1 MEQLIPDNL
10 TFSEVG
16 HLPIIK
22 QFTKEIN
29 LVDTINTMVKSQM
42 QLQPGQAVLAMVLD
56 TLSGRTPLYRLKEF
70 FHEKDTELLLGTEI
84 DPELFCDHNLGRVLD
99 KIFDTGAQTIFS
111 QLSQNAVKRFGIDTR
126 DVHFDT
132 TSISVYGDYELTEE
146 PFKITYGHSKDHRAD
161 LKQFLIS
168 MLCVNRNIPIV
179 GAPKDGNASD
189 KTLNNELLSNISKHM
204 AIHGLKPGA
213 FVYIADSA
221 FVTKDN
227 LEKANC
233 GHTKF
238 LSRLPATYKE
248 CSRVVQQ
255 AVNCDAWIDLG
266 SLAETT
272 PPQKRP
278 AAVYRAHETTVRL
291 YDRDYRAIVVHSSAH
306 DKRRH
311 KRIDRLL
318 AKKRKDLDTLCK
330 KIRSTSYFCQAD
342 AQAAADKLHTAAGG
356 SYHKL
361 DCTIEKVAKFDRG
374 RPAKGKPRTPAG
386 YEYQLHLQIT
396 PDPEL
401 VEPLRLEAGCF
412 VLVSN
417 LDSPKDLE
425 NFSASELLR
434 LYKNQ
439 DGIERNFSFLKDQV
453 IVNSIFLKKNH
464 RIEVLGL
471 VLLISLLIW
480 RLMEHCMRHYITD
493 TGNTIT
499 GWKDK
504 PTTKPTSF
512 MMTTKFLSILV
523 LKVENLRQLARPL
536 NTVQLEYLKALS
548 VDPNTFISP

>member
-10 TFSEVG
+10 SFTDVG

-22 QFTKEIN
+22 QFAKEIN

-70 FHEKDTELLLGTEI
+70 FHEKDTELLLGSQI
-84 DPELFCDHNLGRVLD
+84 NPELFCDHNLGRVLD

-111 QLSQNAVKRFGIDTR
+111 QLSQNAVKRFEIDSR
-126 DVHFDT
+126 NVHFDT
-132 TSISVYGDYELTEE
+132 TSISVYGDYDLTEE

-204 AIHGLKPGA
+204 AKHGLKPGA
-213 FVYIADSA
+213 FVYVADSA

-227 LEKANC
+227 LKKADS
-233 GHTKF
+233 GSTKF

-248 CSRVVQQ
+248 CSREVEQ
-255 AVNCDAWIDLG
+255 AVNADDWIELG
-266 SLAETT
+266 SLTETT

-278 AAVYRAHETTVRL
+278 VAVYRAYETTVCL
-291 YDRDYRAIVVHSSAH
+291 YEQDYRAIVVHSSAH

-342 AQAAADKLHTAAGG
+342 AEAAVDKLHAAAMG

-361 DCTIEKVAKFDRG
+361 DCTIEKVAKFGRG
-374 RPAKGKPRTPAG
+374 RPVRDKPRTPTG
-386 YEYQLHLQIT
+386 YEYDLHLKIT
-396 PDPEL
+396 PDRQL
-401 VEPLRLEAGCF
+401 VEPLRTQAGCF
-412 VLVSN
+412 VLISN
-417 LDSPKDLE
+417 LDSPKDVAY
-425 NFSASELLR
+425 FSAGELLR

-480 RLMEHCMRHYITD
+480 RLMEHCMRRYITD

-523 LKVENLRQLARPL
+523 LKVESKRQLAKPL
-536 NTVQLEYLKALS
+536 NRVQLEYLEALNVAPS
-548 VDPNTFISP
+548 NFISP

>member
-10 TFSEVG
+10 SFTDVG

-22 QFTKEIN
+22 QFAKEIN

-70 FHEKDTELLLGTEI
+70 FHEKDTELLLGSQM

-111 QLSQNAVKRFGIDTR
+111 QLSQNAVKRFEIDSR
-126 DVHFDT
+126 NVHFDT
-132 TSISVYGDYELTEE
+132 TSISVYGDYDLTEE

-204 AIHGLKPGA
+204 AKHGLKPGA
-213 FVYIADSA
+213 FVYVADSA

-227 LEKANC
+227 LKKADS
-233 GHTKF
+233 GSTKF

-248 CSRVVQQ
+248 CSRVVEQ
-255 AVNCDAWIDLG
+255 AVNADDWIELG
-266 SLAETT
+266 SLTETT

-278 AAVYRAHETTVRL
+278 AAVYRAYETTVCL
-291 YDRDYRAIVVHSSAH
+291 YEQDYRAIVVHSSAH

-318 AKKRKDLDTLCK
+318 AKKRKGLDTLCK

-342 AQAAADKLHTAAGG
+342 AEAAVDKLHAAAMG

-361 DCTIEKVAKFDRG
+361 DCTIEKVAKFGRG
-374 RPAKGKPRTPAG
+374 RPVRDKPRTPTG
-386 YEYQLHLQIT
+386 YEYHLHLKIT
-396 PDPEL
+396 PDRQL
-401 VEPLRLEAGCF
+401 VEPLRTQAGCF
-412 VLVSN
+412 VLISN

-425 NFSASELLR
+425 YFSAGELLR

-480 RLMEHCMRHYITD
+480 RLMEHCMRRYITD

-523 LKVENLRQLARPL
+523 LKVESKRQLAKPL
-536 NTVQLEYLKALS
+536 NRVQLEYLEALNVAPS
-548 VDPNTFISP
+548 NFISP